1 MLFKKSLVILKL
13 YDNINLEVFEV
24 KKYMYQ

>member
-13 YDNINLEVFEV
+13 YDSINLEVFEV